1 MAMSVTPSSKA
12 SASTRRGVSLVGLH
26 REMDLSVDPRASNE
40 KVVRPEWEMGVGEV
54 VVVMAAA
61 AAAAAAAAVVV
72 EVVVVGEE
80 EG

>member
-26 REMDLSVDPRASNE
+26 REMDLSVDPRASRE
-40 KVVRPEWEMGVGEV
+40 KVVRPEVGCVMV
-54 VVVMAAA
+54 VAAA
-61 AAAAAAAAVVV
+61 SV
-72 EVVVVGEE
+72 EVVAGEG